1 MRRTAQGSFKRSL
14 EDVYALVKD
23 DLNRI
28 SWWGLDDPLA
38 IESLLIE
45 LRPARGQND
54 ARRSLQVSTTWS
66 WRTREEGKHRT
77 CLIQIRLN
85 RSLFYFHLMRDF

>member
-45 LRPARGQND
+45 LRPAR
-54 ARRSLQVSTTWS
+54 
-66 WRTREEGKHRT
+66 
-77 CLIQIRLN
+77 
-85 RSLFYFHLMRDF
+85 